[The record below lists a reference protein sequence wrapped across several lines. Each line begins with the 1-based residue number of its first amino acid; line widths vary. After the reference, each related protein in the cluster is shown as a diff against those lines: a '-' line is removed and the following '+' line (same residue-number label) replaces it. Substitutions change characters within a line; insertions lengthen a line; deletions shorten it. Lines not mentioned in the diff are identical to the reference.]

1 MVQVKL
7 RRRKSY
13 IPTLQIPVSLWP
25 YGDVTSQSDP
35 HDPKAIQQHEE
46 GSQSYGVPPRRWN
59 RNQIQRIVTSKI
71 LDILDFVDLNV

>member
-1 MVQVKL
+1 MD
-7 RRRKSY
+7 
-13 IPTLQIPVSLWP
+13 P

-46 GSQSYGVPPRRWN
+46 GSQSYGVPPRRWH

-71 LDILDFVDLNV
+71 LEFRRPECLK